1 MVVKHKKITQKMFEK
16 INKYFDSLP
25 RILIDELRKN
35 SLILQKL
42 DYNEIIAAICYLC
55 ALICNKQII
64 KGNDLNI
71 PNIPR
76 KRTNTLV
83 KKFLE
88 YIDTDIIKFFLKK
101 NTLLS
106 ETRYDPVNTIAFYD
120 IEDSIRAVYLSDDLL
135 EQIWN
140 NLPEQA
146 KRNQKMRRY
155 FKYKLDN
162 PPLNTILPF
171 IPLNTDDVDYVKG
184 HGMSPI
190 IKIPKII
197 DEDLGYILGAIRDGG
212 IHYDIKNNAYKIHFE
227 QNDYDYL
234 ESEIQER
241 LYWLFELDTEISPR
255 PDGVFQI
262 QFASKPIY
270 LLLSKCFGMRE
281 IHQFWR
287 TPILIKKASLRIQK
301 EYIKGFFDAEGSFE
315 HLSHSWFKKN
325 ECEPLGFISNLLN
338 NEYDIRCTE
347 PRIIKTN
354 DEFNRFPAFQI
365 YINDYNNFLR
375 EIMDL
380 SS

>member
-1 MVVKHKKITQKMFEK
+1 MFEK
-16 INKYFDSLP
+16 INEYFDNLP

-42 DYNEIIAAICYLC
+42 DYEEIVAGISYLC
-55 ALICNKQII
+55 ALMSNKQITTGI
-64 KGNDLNI
+64 DLDI
-71 PNIPR
+71 PKISR
-76 KRTNTLV
+76 KRAITLV

-120 IEDSIRAVYLSDDLL
+120 VESSIRAVYLSDDLL

-140 NLPEQA
+140 SLPVPA
-146 KRNQKMRRY
+146 KKNQKMKRY

-162 PPLNTILPF
+162 PPLTTVLPF
-171 IPLNTDDVDYVKG
+171 ISHNTNIIDYVKG

-190 IKIPKII
+190 IKIPKFI
-197 DEDLGYILGAIRDGG
+197 DEDLAYILGALRDGG

-227 QNDYDYL
+227 QKDYNYL
-234 ESEIQER
+234 EREIQDR
-241 LYWLFELDTEISPR
+241 LDWLFELETAITPR
-255 PDGVFQI
+255 PDGVYQI

-270 LLLSKCFGMRE
+270 LLLSKSFGMRE
-281 IHQFWR
+281 IHQFWS
-287 TPILIKKASLRIQK
+287 TPILIKNANLDIQK

-315 HLSHSWFKKN
+315 QLSHSWFKN
-325 ECEPLGFISNLLN
+325 DECEPLDFISNILN
-338 NEYDIRCTE
+338 FKCDIRCTE
-347 PRIIKTN
+347 PRRIKTN
-354 DEFNRFPAFQI
+354 DEFNRFPAYYI

-375 EIMDL
+375 EIMDI